1 MDLSRALD
9 LSVYIQEVTL
19 LAMAEKSFCQ
29 DSQTLL
35 SSFLNSYLTARVLQF
50 YLKKNKQFTIKS
62 SAFSGNY
69 VKMSLKESELV
80 SLNYS
85 YECMLHE
92 IEVRITSCTYQC
104 EKI

>member
-1 MDLSRALD
+1 MCEFVVIMPGILSDIFRGKVPCVPVVKIWTIFLIDLYQLLFQRDLSRALD

-50 YLKKNKQFTIKS
+50 Y
-62 SAFSGNY
+62 
-69 VKMSLKESELV
+69 
-80 SLNYS
+80 
-85 YECMLHE
+85 
-92 IEVRITSCTYQC
+92 
-104 EKI
+104 